1 MKILQNKLN
10 KILPI
15 LDEKQ
20 RRLYLTSEAVAIGR
34 GGKALISR
42 LGNISRPTLNK
53 GEKELNSKKNKLL
66 ETRIRKEGGGRKK
79 ITESNTTILKAL
91 ELLIEPVTR
100 GDPESS
106 LRWTIKSVRTLS
118 DELSKQGHKVGKSA
132 VSNLLVELGY
142 SLESNKKKIEGNQ
155 HPDRNNQFEYINK
168 QCDLFISNGH
178 PVISVDTKKKELIGN
193 YKNNGK
199 QYRPQKNARAVEMHD
214 FGKQKAVPYGVY
226 DIHKNNAFVNVG
238 KSSDT
243 GQFAVASIREWWV
256 NMGAVAYPKAK
267 KILINADGGGSN
279 GHRLRLWKIE
289 LQKFANEFKLEIS
302 VCHFPPGTSKW
313 NKIEHRLFSQISLN
327 WRGVPLVDYETVVQL
342 IGNVKTKKGL
352 SVISKLDT
360 NIYEK
365 GKKVSNKHMDEINI
379 LRRRFHG
386 EWNYV
391 IKPNM

>member
-1 MKILQNKLN
+1 METLQNKLN
-10 KILPI
+10 KIIPI

-20 RRLYLTSEAVAIGR
+20 RRLYLTSEAEAIGR
-34 GGKALISR
+34 GGKSLISK
-42 LGNISRPTLNK
+42 LGKISRPTLNK
-53 GEKELNSKKNKLL
+53 GEKELNSQ
-66 ETRIRKEGGGRKK
+66 EDGSITTRIRKEGGGRKK
-79 ITESNTTILKAL
+79 ITESNTEILKAL
-91 ELLIEPVTR
+91 ELLVEPVTR

-118 DELSKQGHKVGKSA
+118 EELNKQGHKIGKSA
-132 VSNLLVELGY
+132 VGNLLAELGY
-142 SLESNKKKIEGNQ
+142 SLQSNKKKIEGNQ
-155 HPDRNNQFEYINK
+155 HPDRNSQFEYINK
-168 QCDLFISNGH
+168 QCDLFIGKGN
-178 PVISVDTKKKELIGN
+178 PVISVATKIKELIGN

-199 QYRPQKNARAVEMHD
+199 EYRPKKNAREVEMHD
-214 FGKQKAVPYGVY
+214 FGKQKAAPYGVY
-226 DIHKNNAFVNVG
+226 DIDKNNAFVNVG
-238 KSSDT
+238 KSCDT
-243 GQFAVASIREWWV
+243 GQFAVASIREWWI
-256 NMGAVAYPKAK
+256 NMGAVTYPKTR

-279 GHRLRLWKIE
+279 GYRLRLWKIE

-342 IGNVKTKKGL
+342 IGSVKTSKGL
-352 SVISKLDT
+352 SVMSKPDE

-365 GKKVSNKHMDEINI
+365 GKKISNEKMNEINI

-391 IKPNM
+391 IKPN

>member
-1 MKILQNKLN
+1 MGTLQNKLN
-10 KILPI
+10 KIIPI

-20 RRLYLTSEAVAIGR
+20 RRLYLTSEAEAIGR
-34 GGKALISR
+34 GGKSLISK
-42 LGNISRPTLNK
+42 LGKISRPTLNK
-53 GEKELNSKKNKLL
+53 GEKELNSQ
-66 ETRIRKEGGGRKK
+66 EDCSIATRIRKEGGGRKK
-79 ITESNTTILKAL
+79 ITESNTEILKAL
-91 ELLIEPVTR
+91 ELLVEPVTR

-118 DELSKQGHKVGKSA
+118 GELNKQGHKIGKSA
-132 VSNLLVELGY
+132 VGNLLAELGY
-142 SLESNKKKIEGNQ
+142 SLQSNKKKIEGNQ
-155 HPDRNNQFEYINK
+155 HPDRNSQFEYINK
-168 QCDLFISNGH
+168 QCDLFIGKGN
-178 PVISVDTKKKELIGN
+178 PVISVGTKKKELIGN

-199 QYRPQKNARAVEMHD
+199 EYRPKKNAREVEMHD
-214 FGKQKAVPYGVY
+214 FGKQKAAPYGVY
-226 DIHKNNAFVNVG
+226 DIDKNNAFVNVG
-238 KSSDT
+238 KSCDT

-256 NMGAVAYPKAK
+256 NMGAVTYPKTR

-279 GHRLRLWKIE
+279 GYRLRLWKIE

-342 IGNVKTKKGL
+342 IGSVKTSKGL
-352 SVISKLDT
+352 SVMSKPDE

-365 GKKVSNKHMDEINI
+365 GMKISNEKMNEINI
-379 LRRRFHG
+379 LRRKFHG

-391 IKPNM
+391 IKPN